1 MRFAKQLHDT
11 TPRQVSRDRM
21 RRLIATRYRRG
32 DRLPTYAE
40 WCERLGVSLLTVQ
53 RAMGDL
59 AREGLVYRLH
69 GKGCYV
75 GRSLAG
81 GPRPLSQVGLV
92 FSASLTMLLREPYL
106 NQILLGVLSACESR
120 NIDLNILSIRAASGR
135 IPATELAA
143 QADAV
148 VLLSITNERY
158 VQDFVET
165 GVPLVLV
172 DNHMPDLAVDAV
184 TVDNAQ
190 ALRTAVGTLLQ
201 LGHRRIAY
209 ISGRTR
215 DPLTETWVESSDTRE
230 RRDAY
235 LAEMAAAGL
244 ADTAVV
250 VDSQGNDHAEIESAL
265 ALVRGRAGP
274 SAVICF
280 SAPGATMLRARLAAA
295 GIRVPQDVSVVGAVG
310 AEGDGLDAAAAVA
323 CARAEFLSMGQS
335 AIEVLERHCRS
346 SRRPEPTVMRIPIRW
361 TAGGSTAAPR
371 RNAQQA

>member
-1 MRFAKQLHDT
+1 MRFAKQIRDA
-11 TPRQVSRDRM
+11 TPRKVSRDHI
-21 RRLIATRYRRG
+21 RRLIAVRYRRG

-59 AREGLVYRLH
+59 AKEGLVYRLH

-75 GRSLAG
+75 GRSLAD

-106 NQILLGVLSACESR
+106 NQVLLGVLSACESR

-135 IPATELAA
+135 IPAAELAA

-158 VQDFVET
+158 VQDFVAT

-172 DNHMPDLAVDAV
+172 DNYMPDLAVDAV

-190 ALRTAVGTLLQ
+190 ALRTAVGHLLQ

-215 DPLTETWVESSDTRE
+215 DPLTDTWVESSDTHE

-244 ADTAVV
+244 ADAATVIE
-250 VDSQGNDHAEIESAL
+250 SRGGDHAEFENAL
-265 ALVRGRAGP
+265 ALVRGPSGP

-280 SAPGATMLRARLAAA
+280 GAPVAAMLRARFAEA
-295 GIRVPQDVSVVGAVG
+295 GVRVPRDVSVVGAVG
-310 AEGDGLDAAAAVA
+310 AEGDGRDAAATVA
-323 CARAEFLSMGQS
+323 CARAEFRTMGQS

-346 SRRPEPTVMRIPIRW
+346 NRRPEPKVMRMPVVW
-361 TAGGSTAAPR
+361 TAGGSTAAPG
-371 RNAQQA
+371 RNDR